1 MVMVF
6 INMLLELLMKDNGRM
21 IYKMVLELKFG
32 RMVPNMK
39 DFIYKEKNM
48 EKVKYININFFQEN
62 MFGMILA
69 TMKEIGL
76 KIKLVDLEFIFGQM
90 EENMK
95 VLDRMNKYI
104 AR

>member
-1 MVMVF
+1 MEMFLKENGRMIKPMVMVF

-48 EKVKYININFFQEN
+48 EKVKYININF
-62 MFGMILA
+62 L
-69 TMKEIGL
+69 
-76 KIKLVDLEFIFGQM
+76 
-90 EENMK
+90 
-95 VLDRMNKYI
+95 
-104 AR
+104 

>member
-1 MVMVF
+1 
-6 INMLLELLMKDNGRM
+6 
-21 IYKMVLELKFG
+21 
-32 RMVPNMK
+32 
-39 DFIYKEKNM
+39 
-48 EKVKYININFFQEN
+48 